1 MNLAVPFPR
10 PARRGALLAAAL
22 AAASLL
28 GGCAPLLLGGAAVG
42 SAKVVTDRRTS
53 GTQLEDQEIELKAVN
68 RGREIVGD
76 PGHINA
82 TSYNRLVLLTGE
94 VPSEADKSSVEQS
107 VTRIENVRR
116 VVNELAVMGAS
127 SLGARSN
134 DTLLT
139 AKVKTSLIDA
149 KDLMASTI
157 KVVTERGTVYLMGIV
172 TEREATRAA
181 DLARSVSGVQKVVR
195 VFQVVSEAELAN
207 LQPSKAPVEK

>member
-1 MNLAVPFPR
+1 MNLVAPFPR

-42 SAKVVTDRRTS
+42 SAMVVTDRRTS

-94 VPSEADKSSVEQS
+94 VPSEADKASVEQS

-139 AKVKTSLIDA
+139 AKVTTSLIDA

-207 LQPSKAPVEK
+207 LQPAKAPVEK

>member
-1 MNLAVPFPR
+1 MNLAVPSPR
-10 PARRGALLAAAL
+10 LARRGALLAAAL

-28 GGCAPLLLGGAAVG
+28 GGCAPLLLGGAAGG
-42 SAKVVTDRRTS
+42 SALVVTDPRTS

-76 PGHINA
+76 AGHINA

-94 VPSEADKSSVEQS
+94 VPSEADKASVEQS

>member
-1 MNLAVPFPR
+1 MKHVAENVR
-10 PARRGALLAAAL
+10 VARRLTLLGAGL

-42 SAKVVTDRRTS
+42 SALVVTDRRTS

-68 RGREIVGD
+68 RARELVGD
-76 PGHINA
+76 AGHVNA

-94 VPSEADKSSVEQS
+94 VPTEADKTAVEQS
-107 VTRIENVRR
+107 VTRIENVRT

-139 AKVKTSLIDA
+139 TKVKTSLIDA
-149 KDLMASTI
+149 KDVFANSI

-172 TEREATRAA
+172 TEREANRAT
-181 DLARSVSGVQKVVR
+181 DLARSVAGVQKVVR
-195 VFQVVSEAELAN
+195 VFQVITEAELAN
-207 LQPSKAPVEK
+207 IQPKQAPDSK

>member
-1 MNLAVPFPR
+1 MNLAVPSPR
-10 PARRGALLAAAL
+10 LARRGALLAAAL

-42 SAKVVTDRRTS
+42 RAMVVTDRRTS

-76 PGHINA
+76 AGHINA

-94 VPSEADKSSVEQS
+94 VPSEADKASVEQS